1 MVNLAQICR
10 AEVAL
15 YSALADVVERPWGL
29 LFYNTDNP
37 SHYDANHAMILDWES
52 DLAAIADEVSAFY
65 RGKGLVPRFYGTFG
79 ADEVTR
85 LAPILLP
92 RGFHFVQEPL
102 HFLVH
107 RNSSQVQPNPE
118 IAIRRVPALEPTVAE
133 LIQAEEPQEWVIKG
147 LKRALRSSYVHL
159 LVGYLGET
167 AVSMALLVLMP
178 GASTVNEVRTHPAHR
193 GRGYARTLMHHLVAY
208 HGRLSPNL
216 LYLFASNPTAI
227 RVYQD
232 VGFVVEETAL
242 DCWMA
247 YQP

>member
-1 MVNLAQICR
+1 MIDMARIFR

-15 YSALADVVERPWGL
+15 YSALADVEERPWGF

-37 SHYDANHAMILDWES
+37 SHYDANHAMILDWGG
-52 DLAAIADEVSAFY
+52 DLEAIADEVSAFY

-79 ADEVTR
+79 ADEVAR
-85 LAPILLP
+85 LGPILLQ
-92 RGFHFVQEPL
+92 RGFQFVHEPIQL
-102 HFLVH
+102 LIQ
-107 RNSSQVQPNPE
+107 RNPSRVQPNPE
-118 IAIRRVPALEPTVAE
+118 LAIRRVTRMEPAIVE
-133 LIQAEEPQEWVIKG
+133 LVQAEEPDEWAVKG
-147 LKRALRSSYVHL
+147 IARALRSPNVHL
-159 LVGYLGET
+159 LVGYLGEV
-167 AVSMALLVLMP
+167 AVTMALLVLMS

-208 HGRLSPNL
+208 HRSLSPNL
-216 LYLFASNPTAI
+216 LYLLANNPTAI

-232 VGFVVEETAL
+232 AGFTVEGPVL

>member
-1 MVNLAQICR
+1 MVHLAQICR

-15 YSALADVVERPWGL
+15 YGALADVEERPWGF

-37 SHYDANHAMILDWES
+37 SHYDANHAMILDWKS
-52 DLAAIADEVSAFY
+52 DLGAIADEVSAFY
-65 RGKGLVPRFYGTFG
+65 RAKGLVPRFYGTFG
-79 ADEVTR
+79 PDEMAR

-92 RGFHFVQEPL
+92 RGFQFVQEPL
-102 HFLVH
+102 HLLVH
-107 RNSSQVQPNPE
+107 RSPSRVQPNPE
-118 IAIRRVPALEPTVAE
+118 LLIRRMPALEPTVVE
-133 LIQAEEPQEWVIKG
+133 LIQSEEPQEWAVKG
-147 LKRALRSSYVHL
+147 IERAIRSSYVHL
-159 LVGYLGET
+159 LVGYLGEV
-167 AVSMALLVLMP
+167 AVTMALLVIMS

-208 HGRLSPNL
+208 HRRLSPNL
-216 LYLFASNPTAI
+216 LYLFANNPTAI